1 MSQVKKYQGG
11 GLYDDV
17 TSRQEANQI
26 RRAANKAERMYRRG
40 QRKAMRQYYN
50 PNEARQAR
58 INKLAD
64 KIEQQQEIAGIKQGM
79 DEYKDLSAYQD
90 HIETNG
96 PSQNP
101 GDTYGGFM
109 RRPGVDY
116 TEQGGGDYFNTQQS
130 HPGSNFIIWNG
141 QKVLW
146 NDFQRERMQ
155 KYLNTLNPED
165 RQFLAGV
172 VDALNDGYD
181 VEYDTN
187 RMTLNMPDQYYYV
200 RGKNTVDRLKN
211 EQSRA
216 GAVLGGMFNTK
227 MTNYRDSIAQL
238 SKYGLGLQDM
248 DFSEITGLPGEDAT
262 TKAWGEGWEANPN
275 YTKMMKRLNDIE
287 GYLKDPETARQVYN
301 ELPDDK
307 KWLLEKTYNDPKFY
321 EELRNAMINGTLSS
335 AQREFLKQI
344 GIVSEGTKPAEGP
357 GDDGEGPEDD
367 GNDSDNTGD
376 DTDTITDALQKMGI
390 TDEGGS
396 NGGYY
401 RPELVDGQVRWN
413 IGDA

>member
-1 MSQVKKYQGG
+1 
-11 GLYDDV
+11 
-17 TSRQEANQI
+17 
-26 RRAANKAERMYRRG
+26 
-40 QRKAMRQYYN
+40 
-50 PNEARQAR
+50 
-58 INKLAD
+58 
-64 KIEQQQEIAGIKQGM
+64 
-79 DEYKDLSAYQD
+79 
-90 HIETNG
+90 
-96 PSQNP
+96 
-101 GDTYGGFM
+101 
-109 RRPGVDY
+109 
-116 TEQGGGDYFNTQQS
+116 
-130 HPGSNFIIWNG
+130 
-141 QKVLW
+141 
-146 NDFQRERMQ
+146 MQ
-155 KYLNTLNPED
+155 KYLNTLDPED

-187 RMTLNMPDQYYYV
+187 RMALNMPDQYYYAK
-200 RGKNTVDRLKN
+200 GKNTVDRLKN
-211 EQSRA
+211 EQSRV

-227 MTNYRDSIAQL
+227 MANYRDSIAQL

-248 DFSEITGLPGEDAT
+248 DFSEITRLPGEDDT
-262 TKAWGEGWEANPN
+262 NKAWGEGWEANPN

-287 GYLKDPETARQVYN
+287 GYLRDPETARQVYN

-307 KWLLEKTYNDPKFY
+307 KWLLEETYKDPKFY
-321 EELRNAMINGTLSS
+321 EDLRNAMINGTLSS

-344 GIVSEGTKPAEGP
+344 GIVSEGAKPAEGP
-357 GDDGEGPEDD
+357 GDDGDDDGDD
-367 GNDSDNTGD
+367 GNDSDNTDG